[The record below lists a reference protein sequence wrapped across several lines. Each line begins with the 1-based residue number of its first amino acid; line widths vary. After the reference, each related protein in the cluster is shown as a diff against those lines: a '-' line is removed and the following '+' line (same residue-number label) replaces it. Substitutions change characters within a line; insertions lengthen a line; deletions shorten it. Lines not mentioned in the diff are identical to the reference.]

1 MADQRLTDAN
11 GKTIGFIRDSG
22 GRKIVT
28 DANGSMKGYYDAVN
42 NKTFTANGQLVG
54 TGDQLVALIGPR

>member
-11 GKTIGFIRDSG
+11 GRTIGFIKDSG

-28 DANGSMKGYYDAVN
+28 DANGSMKGCYDALN
-42 NKTFTANGQLVG
+42 DKTYTADGRLFG
-54 TGDQLVALIGPR
+54 TGDQRVALIGRP